1 MPLPI
6 PTNRADMASHVLLAE
21 VSSDDGDKQAWTVL
35 SLWWRADEERPF
47 VAVVEGRVSAAE
59 TDMLNRFRASSFGTL
74 AAALESFDVSQLR
87 DELLA
92 KIPTDVAEHYPDGNT
107 IRMREAAKRR
117 LERGYQGPEELKPV
131 LHWLFPDA
139 VDSTNNAL
147 AQRVE
152 AHFGV
157 KARTVRAA
165 LDTNAPMSSW
175 GIAFIKAMRH
185 FDVRAWRNT

>member
-6 PTNRADMASHVLLAE
+6 PTNRADLAASSVLLAE
-21 VSSDDGDKQAWTVL
+21 VSSHEEGKRAWTVL

-47 VAVVEGRVSAAE
+47 LAVVEGRVDAE
-59 TDMLNRFRASSFGTL
+59 SDMLNRFRVGSFGTL
-74 AAALESFDVSQLR
+74 AAALESFDISQLR
-87 DELLA
+87 DELLT
-92 KIPTDVAEHYPDGNT
+92 KIPHDVAEHYPDGNT
-107 IRMREAAKRR
+107 IRMREAARR
-117 LERGYQGPEELKPV
+117 RQERGYQGPEELKAV

-139 VDSTNNAL
+139 VESTNNAL